1 MSTNKS
7 LNQMRDLNDI
17 AHDALQIIDELTEK
31 VNRLKVDGEDQ
42 RMYKANTYLQV
53 IKELIGIIQ
62 IKESQIQYLN
72 DQIVSNGK
80 VQELNKQI
88 QKFRTL
94 CYSHGIDPRKHIFY

>member
-1 MSTNKS
+1 MSTNTS
-7 LNQMRDLNDI
+7 LSQMRDINDI
-17 AHDALQIIDELTEK
+17 AFDALQIIDELQVK
-31 VNRLKVDGEDQ
+31 VNHLKANGDED
-42 RMYKANTYLQV
+42 RIYKANSYLQV
-53 IKELIGIIQ
+53 IKELISIIQ

-80 VQELNKQI
+80 VQDLNKTI